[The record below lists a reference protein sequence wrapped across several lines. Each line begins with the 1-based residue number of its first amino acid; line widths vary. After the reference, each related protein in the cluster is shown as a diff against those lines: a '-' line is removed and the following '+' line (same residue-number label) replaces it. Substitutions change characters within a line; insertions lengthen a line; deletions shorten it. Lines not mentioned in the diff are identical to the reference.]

1 MVGTIF
7 RGHFERGGIAITAD
21 DVEARVE
28 RIPYSRRLVASDPPL
43 AERRYVMFGSL
54 SEPFLAHVIT
64 RPPDFDQIMAIEI
77 AAPSSDW
84 LAGWE
89 GIGIALKID
98 GSDRLLNTALRE
110 GHQVKATRLDGLATD
125 SAVLTVRREFYL
137 ETSDLAS

>member
-1 MVGTIF
+1 
-7 RGHFERGGIAITAD
+7 
-21 DVEARVE
+21 
-28 RIPYSRRLVASDPPL
+28 
-43 AERRYVMFGSL
+43 MFGSL

-64 RPPDFDQIMAIEI
+64 RPPDFDQLMAIEI

-137 ETSDLAS
+137 ETGDLAS